1 MAANVYMAHSFIGER
16 KAFALP
22 FSVSFVAHIL
32 LIALFVFS
40 PTGSSR
46 KILLPPVISVTMVT
60 LPTAAEP
67 VPSPVAAEQ
76 SGAKKKARPVKKD
89 AVSLAPKAPAA
100 TREEKPKVIK
110 SLKKKTFKPSKV
122 VESALTR
129 IEQTV
134 EEEQASAVQAAIDR
148 LRDKVGDQPAPKAPR
163 AQAEKQIGVPGMI
176 KVDSKEVVEIIDIY
190 RVEVAFEIQK
200 NWAFSESLAGAGKDL
215 SAEIV
220 FRVMPDGEI
229 RDIWFDKRSG
239 NAYLD
244 ESARRAIMKTN
255 PVSPHPAGLGKPFIP
270 VGLRFTPEGVR

>member
-1 MAANVYMAHSFIGER
+1 MAANVYMPHSFMGGR
-16 KAFALP
+16 KAFTLP
-22 FSVSFVAHIL
+22 FSVSFAAHIL
-32 LIALFVFS
+32 LIALFIFTPSGS
-40 PTGSSR
+40 PR

-60 LPTAAEP
+60 LPTAAQP
-67 VPSPVAAEQ
+67 VPSPV
-76 SGAKKKARPVKKD
+76 GAKRSAARKKSRPVKKAD
-89 AVSLAPKAPAA
+89 ISLAPEKAAK
-100 TREEKPKVIK
+100 TSDKPKVIK

-122 VESALTR
+122 VENALTR

-148 LRDKVGDQPAPKAPR
+148 LRSKVQDQPVPDTPR
-163 AQAEKQIGVPGMI
+163 ANAEKQIGVPGKI
-176 KVDSKEVVEIIDIY
+176 RTDSRELVEIIDIY
-190 RVEVAFEIQK
+190 RVEIAFQIQK
-200 NWAFSESLAGAGKDL
+200 NWAFAQSLAGGGQDL

-255 PVSPHPAGLGKPFIP
+255 PVSPHPEGLSKPFIP